1 LIPLLHDRAARAAA
15 SLLSAALGCSLI
27 AASALAQAQSTAQPQ
42 AQSQAQIQAPSRAA
56 APGKVAAAPAAAPE
70 KVVTVEGI
78 SEYRLDNGLR
88 VLLGPDSARPM
99 VTMNLVYQVG
109 SRHEGP
115 GEAGMAHLLEHMLFK
130 GTEAHPDPKQEFSRR
145 GMRWNGTTS
154 YDRTNYYAQFT
165 PGREDQQWLLGWF
178 ADTMN
183 NLRITAEQL
192 DGERPV
198 VRNEMQSSEN
208 RPQRILYQQLMSAA
222 YEFHPYG
229 RTVIGTE
236 TDLAHVQPAQLEDFY
251 HRYYRPDNAVLIITG
266 QFDEQQVLAD
276 IADAF
281 AGVAQPKAPIADAYT
296 LDRAQQGE
304 REVHLRRAGGV
315 PLMYVGYH
323 MPAGAA
329 REAVAMAALAL
340 MLTRQPDGPLYEAL
354 VKTGIAVSVYGYPV
368 SLQDPGLVQFGA
380 TLADES
386 RREEAWR
393 IMRTLLESELPL
405 TAESLARTQQD
416 FANSRREVLESPE
429 SLGLALTEAVA
440 LGDWRLFFAQ
450 GDWMQDLT
458 LEDVRSVGRSY
469 LVRDNRTLAW
479 YVPTEDTRRAPQP
492 GRVDI
497 ARLLADHP
505 WRQQEAFEADF
516 ALTPQTI
523 AARTLTGKTSGGLDY
538 ALLPRRTKGDRVSV
552 VLRLQWGDLASLSGR
567 WTDADML
574 ERMMQSGTRNLPLQ
588 QFEDRLRKLDARMDL
603 SADETG
609 AWLSLQVTREN
620 LDAALSLAAQA
631 LKEPAFP
638 ADVYEERK
646 RRLIASIESSR
657 DQPESLVADLLRR
670 AGRAYPKTDPRHHRP
685 PEELIAD
692 LRAHTLERLEA
703 FYREFAGASHGQ
715 FTVVGDIDPQAMK
728 AWLDTT
734 LGNWK
739 SAQPYQRIE
748 RPFHPLPAER
758 HFVSVTD
765 KPNAVYLQTLAI
777 EMSEDDPQY
786 PALAL
791 ALRLFGGDAGSRVSK
806 RLREQDGLTYGAYA
820 TLNADRKVRHGA
832 ISVRAIHAPADLPR
846 IEAALQEEV
855 ARVHQDG
862 FTQEELDAVRQAW
875 AQRRALVL
883 GDESNVASILASNL
897 YWDDTMQ
904 RWVDFDEKIRTTTLA
919 QVNEAFRKYVRPDQA
934 LVLGAGEYGRAVN

>member
-1 LIPLLHDRAARAAA
+1 VRAAGRSVTAAA
-15 SLLSAALGCSLI
+15 LAVATGFFLATPAAADVQRQG
-27 AASALAQAQSTAQPQ
+27 QPQ
-42 AQSQAQIQAPSRAA
+42 APITGAASSPPTPPAPA
-56 APGKVAAAPAAAPE
+56 APAGSAATPAAAPARI
-70 KVVTVEGI
+70 TTIQGI
-78 SEYRLDNGLR
+78 TEYRLPNGLR

-130 GTEAHPDPKQEFSRR
+130 GTAAHPDPKQEFSRR

-165 PGREDQQWLLGWF
+165 PAPEDQRWLLRWF
-178 ADTMN
+178 ADTMT
-183 NLRITAEQL
+183 NLRITPELL

-208 RPQRILYQQLMSAA
+208 RPQRLLYQQLMSAA

-236 TDLAHVQPAQLEDFY
+236 TDLANVQPAQLQDFY
-251 HRYYRPDNAVLIITG
+251 HRYYRPDNAVLIVTG
-266 QFDEQQVLAD
+266 QFDEQALLGD
-276 IADAF
+276 IAAAF
-281 AGVAQPKAPIADAYT
+281 ADVAQPKTPIAQAYT

-315 PLMYVGYH
+315 PLMYLGYH
-323 MPAGAA
+323 MPVGAA

-354 VKTGIAVSVYGYPV
+354 VKPGIAVSVYGYPV
-368 SLQDPGLVQFGA
+368 ALQDPGLVQFGA

-393 IMRTLLESELPL
+393 IMRDMLEDTLPL
-405 TAESLARTQQD
+405 SAESLARTKQD

-450 GDWMQDLT
+450 GDWMEDLT
-458 LEDVRSVGRSY
+458 LEEVQAVGRNF

-479 YVPTEDTRRAPQP
+479 YVPTTDPRRAPEP
-492 GRVDI
+492 ARVDV

-505 WRQQEAFEADF
+505 WRQQEAFQADF
-516 ALTPQTI
+516 ALTPQSI
-523 AARTLTGKTSGGLDY
+523 AERTVTGRTASGIDY
-538 ALLPRRTKGDRVSV
+538 ALLPRRTRSDRVTVS
-552 VLRLQWGDLASLSGR
+552 LRLQWGDLASLSGR
-567 WTDADML
+567 WKDADML
-574 ERMMQSGTRNLPLQ
+574 DRMMQSGTRSLPLQ
-588 QFEDRLRKLDARMDL
+588 QFEDSLRKLDARMDL

-609 AWLSLQVTREN
+609 AWLGLQVTRGN
-620 LDAALSLAAQA
+620 LDAALALAAQA
-631 LKEPAFP
+631 LKEPVFP

-646 RRLIASIESSR
+646 RRLIASIESRR
-657 DQPESLVADLLRR
+657 DQPESLVADMLRQ
-670 AGRAYPKTDPRHHRP
+670 AGAAYPAEDPRHHRP

-692 LRAHTLERLEA
+692 LRAHTLARMER

-715 FTVVGDIDPQAMK
+715 FAVVGDIDPQAMK
-728 AWLDTT
+728 AWLEATFSD
-734 LGNWK
+734 WK
-739 SAQPYQRIE
+739 SGKPYQRIE

-758 HFVSVTD
+758 QFVSVTD
-765 KPNAVYLQTLAI
+765 KPNAVYLQTIAL
-777 EMSEDDPQY
+777 EMSEDDPDY

-791 ALRLFGGDAGSRVSK
+791 AMRLFGGDSGSRVSR
-806 RLREQDGLTYGAYA
+806 RLREQEGLTYGAYA
-820 TLNADRKVRHGA
+820 TLSADRKVRHAA
-832 ISVRAIHAPADLPR
+832 ISIRAIHAPANLQR
-846 IEAALQEEV
+846 VEAALQEEIE
-855 ARVHQDG
+855 RVLRDG
-862 FTQEELDAVRQAW
+862 FTATELEAVRQAW
-875 AQRRALVL
+875 AQRRNLVL

-897 YWDDTMQ
+897 YWSDTMQ
-904 RWVDFDEKIRTTTLA
+904 RWMDFDEKIRTMSLDE
-919 QVNEAFRKYVRPDQA
+919 VNAAFRRYVRPDRA